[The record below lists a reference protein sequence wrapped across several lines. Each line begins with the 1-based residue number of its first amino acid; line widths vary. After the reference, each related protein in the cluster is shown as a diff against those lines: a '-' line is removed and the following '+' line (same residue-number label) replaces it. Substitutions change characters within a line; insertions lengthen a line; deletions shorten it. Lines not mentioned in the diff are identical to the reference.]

1 MKIKWSFGTCYK
13 FVQFRIRDLY
23 RPFSYDEFTLKM
35 KRWNCLLIAANP
47 SITVTIFRKLFESS
61 SDYAVKRLEV
71 RETNLRFSVL
81 AILADDSKMKL
92 RGTRKGVTLM
102 EVASSDFIFELFI
115 QPRLLPFRYH
125 RMRILDQ
132 KAYMQAKYKRD
143 RRVIYS
149 KDRGERE
156 SAVKDL
162 FIRFFSDA
170 IVTYHATFQCYR
182 IIVHPKFPETR
193 IRRKKRQSEILIEL
207 FAFTPFRILFSSLP
221 FPLSRLNS
229 KNIAQRVNRF
239 V

>member
-1 MKIKWSFGTCYK
+1 MKIKSFFGTCYT
-13 FVQFRIRDLY
+13 FLHFRIRDLY
-23 RPFSYDEFTLKM
+23 LPFSYDKFTLKM
-35 KRWNCLLIAANP
+35 KHWNCLLIVANP
-47 SITVTIFRKLFESS
+47 SIIVTIFRKLFESS

-115 QPRLLPFRYH
+115 QPRLLPFRYR

-149 KDRGERE
+149 KDRDIAANEKVQWKIFLSGSSVMLLSLITRHSNVMELSFIPSFPKRE
-156 SAVKDL
+156 YGGKRDKA
-162 FIRFFSDA
+162 RFW
-170 IVTYHATFQCYR
+170 
-182 IIVHPKFPETR
+182 
-193 IRRKKRQSEILIEL
+193 
-207 FAFTPFRILFSSLP
+207 
-221 FPLSRLNS
+221 
-229 KNIAQRVNRF
+229 
-239 V
+239 